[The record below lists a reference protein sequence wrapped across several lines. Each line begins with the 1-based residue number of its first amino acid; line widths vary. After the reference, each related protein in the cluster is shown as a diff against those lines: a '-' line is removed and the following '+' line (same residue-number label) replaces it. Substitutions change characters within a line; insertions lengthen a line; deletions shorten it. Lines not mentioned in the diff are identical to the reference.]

1 MYVDGMPRLKS
12 ASLGGGSASFTPA
25 RGERLIGPVLL
36 HRAIES
42 LVALWL
48 ASIIV
53 FAGMRALPGD
63 PAIALSGE
71 GRDPAVNAVIRAR
84 YGLDEPI
91 PVQYFRW
98 FRSRPPAISNS
109 IRTQLPVTAEIIRRI
124 PTTLKLAALAGLIA
138 ILVGIPLGILA
149 AVRRGTPLDYIAN
162 TVGLVGLS
170 IPTFWLGLVLILVFA
185 IGFKVLPASGFVP
198 LIEDPVENLRRMILP
213 AVVLGSGLGTILLRQ
228 MRSAMIASLG
238 SDYVR
243 TARAKGLRER
253 DVVLRHALRNSL
265 VTVVTVLGLKMGALI
280 SGSVVT
286 KSIFLIPGFGHM
298 IIEAI
303 STRDY
308 PLIQGVALV
317 SAVAY
322 IAINLIVD
330 LLYSV
335 LNPKIAVEA
344 APR

>member
-1 MYVDGMPRLKS
+1 MGR
-12 ASLGGGSASFTPA
+12 F
-25 RGERLIGPVLL
+25 LL

-71 GRDPAVNAVIRAR
+71 GLDPTANAVIRAR
-84 YGLDEPI
+84 YGLDEPL
-91 PVQYFRW
+91 PVQYVRW
-98 FRSRPPAISNS
+98 VSLAVTGDLGTS
-109 IRTQLPVTAEIIRRI
+109 IRTRLPVTAEIIRRI
-124 PTTLKLAALAGLIA
+124 PTTLELAALAALIA

-162 TVGLVGLS
+162 TIGLIGLS
-170 IPTFWLGLVLILVFA
+170 IPTFWLGLILILIFA
-185 IGFKVLPASGFVP
+185 IGLKVFPASGFVP
-198 LIEDPVENLRRMILP
+198 LIDDPVENLRRMILP

-265 VTVVTVLGLKMGALI
+265 VTVVTVLGLEMGALI

-286 KSIFLIPGFGHM
+286 ESIFLIPGFGRM

-322 IAINLIVD
+322 IGINLIVD

>member
-1 MYVDGMPRLKS
+1 MGR
-12 ASLGGGSASFTPA
+12 F
-25 RGERLIGPVLL
+25 LL

-98 FRSRPPAISNS
+98 VALAATGNLGSS
-109 IRTQLPVTAEIIRRI
+109 IRTQLPVTAEIVRRI
-124 PTTLKLAALAGLIA
+124 PTTLELAALAGLIA

-265 VTVVTVLGLKMGALI
+265 VTVVTVLGLEMGALI

-286 KSIFLIPGFGHM
+286 ESIFLIPGFGRM

>member
-1 MYVDGMPRLKS
+1 MGR
-12 ASLGGGSASFTPA
+12 F
-25 RGERLIGPVLL
+25 LL

-71 GRDPAVNAVIRAR
+71 GRDPGVNAVIRAR
-84 YGLDEPI
+84 YGLDEPL
-91 PVQYFRW
+91 PVQYVRW
-98 FRSRPPAISNS
+98 ASLAITGDLGTS
-109 IRTQLPVTAEIIRRI
+109 IRTHLPVTAEIVRRI
-124 PTTLKLAALAGLIA
+124 PTTIELALLAGLIA
-138 ILVGIPLGILA
+138 IGLGVPLGILA
-149 AVRRGTPLDYIAN
+149 AVRRGTPLDYLAN

-170 IPTFWLGLVLILVFA
+170 IPTFWLGLILILVFA
-185 IGFKVLPASGFVP
+185 IGFGVLPASGFVP
-198 LIEDPVENLRRMILP
+198 LVENPIENLRRMILP
-213 AVVLGSGLGTILLRQ
+213 AIVLGSGLGTILLRQ

-253 DVVLRHALRNSL
+253 DVVVRHALRNSL
-265 VTVVTVLGLKMGALI
+265 ITVVTLLGLELGALI

-286 KSIFLIPGFGHM
+286 ESIFLIPGFGRM

-322 IAINLIVD
+322 IGINLIVD
-330 LLYSV
+330 LLYSL
-335 LNPKIAVEA
+335 LNPKIAVAA

>member
-1 MYVDGMPRLKS
+1 MGR
-12 ASLGGGSASFTPA
+12 F
-25 RGERLIGPVLL
+25 LL
-36 HRAIES
+36 RRAIES

-48 ASIIV
+48 ASVIV

-63 PAIALSGE
+63 PAIAFSGE

-84 YGLDEPI
+84 YGLDQPI
-91 PVQYFRW
+91 PVQYVRW
-98 FRSRPPAISNS
+98 VSLAIGGDLGTS
-109 IRTQLPVTAEIIRRI
+109 IRTRLPVTAEIIRRI
-124 PTTLKLAALAGLIA
+124 PTTLELAALAGLIA
-138 ILVGIPLGILA
+138 ILIGVPLGILA
-149 AVRRGTPLDYIAN
+149 AVRRGSPLDYIAN
-162 TVGLVGLS
+162 TVGLIGLS
-170 IPTFWLGLVLILVFA
+170 IPTFWLGLILILIFA
-185 IGFKVLPASGFVP
+185 ISLRVFPASGFVP
-198 LIEDPVENLRRMILP
+198 LVEDPIENLRRMILP

-228 MRSAMIASLG
+228 MRSAMIASLQ

-253 DVVLRHALRNSL
+253 DVILGHALRNSL
-265 VTVVTVLGLKMGALI
+265 VTVVTVLGLEMGALI

-286 KSIFLIPGFGHM
+286 ESIFLIPGFGRM

-322 IAINLIVD
+322 IGINLIVD

-335 LNPKIAVEA
+335 LNPKVAVEG